1 MKMVTAILT
10 HEVKDFT
17 NWKQKF
23 DADETN
29 RAKMDVKITGVFR
42 AVENPNMVTVVS
54 EIPTMEAAQGFL
66 QNPELKATME
76 QAGVIGQP
84 DVKILNK
91 W

>member
-1 MKMVTAILT
+1 MVTAILT
-10 HEVKDFT
+10 HEVKDFSD
-17 NWKQKF
+17 WKLKF
-23 DADETN
+23 DADESN

-66 QNPELKATME
+66 QNPELKATMA